1 MASSQVFIVRIT
13 HGPRRF
19 AASARRIDEEVFGE
33 FAQPQ
38 QLLNFLLG
46 RTRDQ
51 RAPPLQAEPDDA
63 PIAPVRRLQPPRR

>member
-13 HGPRRF
+13 RDPRRF
-19 AASARRIDEEVFGE
+19 AASARRIDEEVCGE

-46 RTRDQ
+46 RAADGHPRTPRS
-51 RAPPLQAEPDDA
+51 PDDNA
-63 PIAPVRRLQPPRR
+63 IAPDCGREQPTR